1 MSDKTNKIENLF
13 NLNNKLAQEIQS
25 SLPAIVKSLGKT
37 KFKYTSKALLSF
49 IPKSGYLNSAIL
61 ELSGSK
67 NVYATAILSRSMIE
81 HNFRHLYIYVRS
93 LNDDSDDV
101 GKRYYKALKGNED
114 LESFTKINNYSKAVY
129 PKKPAGIQRG
139 NTTKQFAKSK
149 KNFAS
154 SKFSFIS

>member
-1 MSDKTNKIENLF
+1 MSDKTSKIENLF
-13 NLNNKLAQEIQS
+13 SLNNKLAEEIQS
-25 SLPAIVKSLGKT
+25 SLPVIIKSFEKT

-101 GKRYYKALKGNED
+101 GKRYYKNINSPHSLIHSSIWT
-114 LESFTKINNYSKAVY
+114 SFEPRVCEMLMVHW
-129 PKKPAGIQRG
+129 
-139 NTTKQFAKSK
+139 
-149 KNFAS
+149 
-154 SKFSFIS
+154 